1 MLLGEHNVS
10 KKEKLE
16 HDIASQVR
24 TKVRLE
30 VPAKARQKII
40 EEIWSVVE
48 TRSWSKIFL
57 PILQD
62 VNIISK
68 RFN

>member
-1 MLLGEHNVS
+1 MLSGEHNVS

-16 HDIASQVR
+16 HDIASEIR

-30 VPAKARQKII
+30 VPNKARCKVIQ
-40 EEIWSVVE
+40 EIWSIVE
-48 TRSWSKIFL
+48 NRSWSKIFL

-62 VNIISK
+62 LNTISK